1 LVQSQLRE
9 TVCETLS
16 QKHSR
21 QKRAGGVAQVV
32 EHFHSKHEALSSNPS
47 MVKKIKKLASVQE
60 GKDVSTHTNKH
71 NIAYKQKQ
79 GQESHNISTD
89 AQKLLTKSNMPS

>member
-1 LVQSQLRE
+1 
-9 TVCETLS
+9 
-16 QKHSR
+16 
-21 QKRAGGVAQVV
+21 
-32 EHFHSKHEALSSNPS
+32 
-47 MVKKIKKLASVQE
+47 LASVQE